1 MGEAY
6 IVGVKVN
13 EPTLTYAYAEEPVAV
28 HDDVVINDGGNE
40 YLGKVVNVRS
50 VREGEN
56 TEIYVPLERKASKT
70 DLISAKTNAEQDER
84 LLPLVQKKASD
95 EGLDMQIFRLITSL
109 DGQKATVLYTAD
121 SRVDFR
127 SLLHVLPHLVH
138 ARIEMKQ
145 VGPRDKAKMVGGL
158 GICGLPLCCSTFL
171 SSFDGISIAMAKDQM
186 LAINIPKLSGQCG
199 KLICCLK
206 YEDEAYV
213 RERPNYP
220 RNGTAVVYEG
230 KTMKVSS
237 VNILSR
243 TVTLS
248 SPDDMKTISLDE
260 FNAIKEG
267 KTYSPSVTAT
277 PSSTE
282 LPKPSDLGI
291 VHPASESEAVLEAK
305 KAEQER
311 IRSLDRS
318 RSAKKNPNPANR
330 NGNNSG
336 NRPDGRNRNSDS
348 NPFRGEE
355 RWMYK
360 GNKKGNGNNRSRPNR
375 PNGKVENNSSPKNGN
390 NNTNARPNGKNA
402 QNRGNPNNGKS
413 RPNPKN
419 GQNRRPSNNP
429 KPDKNNRGNNG
440 HGA

>member
-6 IVGVKVN
+6 IVGVRVN
-13 EPTLTYAYAEEPVAV
+13 EPQLTYVYAEEPVSAQ
-28 HDDVVINDGGNE
+28 DDVVINDNGNE
-40 YLGKVVNVRS
+40 YLAKVVNVRP

-56 TEIYVPLERKASKT
+56 TDVYLPLERKASKT
-70 DLISAKTNAEQDER
+70 DLIAAQTNAEKDER
-84 LLPLVQKKASD
+84 VLPLVQKEASD
-95 EGLDMQIFRLITSL
+95 QGLDMQVFRVITSL

-127 SLLHVLPHLVH
+127 GLLRVLPHLVH

-145 VGPRDKAKMVGGL
+145 VGPRDKAKMIGGL

-206 YEDEAYV
+206 YEDDAYLK
-213 RERPNYP
+213 ERPNYP
-220 RNGTAVVYEG
+220 RNGVSVTYEG

-248 SPDDMKTISLDE
+248 STDDMKTISLEE

-267 KTYSPSVTAT
+267 KTYSPSPV
-277 PSSTE
+277 PSSSASAE
-282 LPKPSDLGI
+282 LPKPSELGI
-291 VHPASESEAVLEAK
+291 VHPASQSAAVQQAK

-311 IRSLDRS
+311 IRSIERNKNAS
-318 RSAKKNPNPANR
+318 KKNGNPNPSNGGKRDSR
-330 NGNNSG
+330 NG
-336 NRPDGRNRNSDS
+336 RNPDS
-348 NPFRGEE
+348 NPFRGDE
-355 RWMYK
+355 RWMYR
-360 GNKKGNGNNRSRPNR
+360 GNKKGNSGPNN
-375 PNGKVENNSSPKNGN
+375 NGKNGN
-390 NNTNARPNGKNA
+390 KPRNGN
-402 QNRGNPNNGKS
+402 
-413 RPNPKN
+413 PNPKN
-419 GQNRRPSNNP
+419 GSPKNRNPRNGQQNRNGSSTGPTRRPGNNP
-429 KPDKNNRGNNG
+429 SPKNNKGNNG